1 MWPEW
6 MVTHILL
13 VLADMVIGLGNGC
26 VGKGF
31 WHCMEYN
38 SLIYSSNYRLVECHA
53 RPVEAKLIFIR
64 KHTICVGYRGTSV
77 LTGHWIVPSADKQ
90 SNEND
95 LEKKNLYTPAYYLVS
110 VPELRFSRI

>member
-13 VLADMVIGLGNGC
+13 VFADILDGNRIWEWMY
-26 VGKGF
+26 GKGF

-53 RPVEAKLIFIR
+53 RPVEANLIFNR
-64 KHTICVGYRGTSV
+64 LTTLSV
-77 LTGHWIVPSADKQ
+77 LGIFK
-90 SNEND
+90 
-95 LEKKNLYTPAYYLVS
+95 
-110 VPELRFSRI
+110 